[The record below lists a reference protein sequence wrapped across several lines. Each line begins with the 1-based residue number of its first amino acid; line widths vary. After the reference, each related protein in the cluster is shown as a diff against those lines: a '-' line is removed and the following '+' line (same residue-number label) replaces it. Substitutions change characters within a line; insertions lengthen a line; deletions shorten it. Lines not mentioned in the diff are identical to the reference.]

1 MKFSF
6 KTLCRFDR
14 RTESSMTHS
23 SESHIL
29 YEQPA
34 PGVARLVL
42 NRPHQANA
50 QDTKLLYD
58 LNDAFDRAA
67 HADDI
72 SVIILAANGKHF
84 SAGHDLSETEFQTN
98 ITKFRTV
105 GTGCGFACA
114 GAEGQMAREEELYL
128 GFSER
133 WRNIPK
139 PTIAAVQGKCIA
151 AGLMLAWP
159 CDIIIASDDAT
170 FADPTVSFG
179 ISGHEYFTHVWE
191 LGARKAKELL
201 FTSDLFTAQEAH
213 RLGMVNHV
221 VPRDQLDA
229 TVLELARRIASKP
242 RFALKLAKAAVNG
255 ALDAQGRLVAMK
267 NAFHLHQ
274 LTHAHNLKMFDML
287 LDPTGLPEGTRK
299 AMKIK

>member
-1 MKFSF
+1 M
-6 KTLCRFDR
+6 
-14 RTESSMTHS
+14 TESYV
-23 SESHIL
+23 L

-34 PGVARLVL
+34 PNVARLVL
-42 NRPHQANA
+42 NRPQQANA

-67 HADDI
+67 HAEDI

-84 SAGHDLSETEFQTN
+84 SAGHDLSETDFLTN
-98 ITKFRTV
+98 VTKHRTV
-105 GTGCGFACA
+105 GTGCGFTCA

-159 CDIIIASDDAT
+159 CDIILASDDAS

-179 ISGHEYFTHVWE
+179 ISGHEFFTHAWE

-201 FTSDLFTAQEAH
+201 FTSDSFTAEEAY
-213 RLGMVNHV
+213 RLGMVNRV
-221 VPRDQLDA
+221 VPRDQLSTA
-229 TVLELARRIASKP
+229 ALELAVKIAAKP
-242 RFALKLAKAAVNG
+242 RFALKLVKEAVNG
-255 ALDAQGRLVAMK
+255 SLDAQGRTVAMK

-274 LTHAHNLKMFDML
+274 LTHAHNLAKFNL
-287 LDPTGLPEGTRK
+287 LMDPTGLPEGTRK
-299 AMKIK
+299 AMQSKQAG